1 MTDTPCVFPSRAKL
15 ERSSAQCSS
24 ARYPHMDFT
33 PMGSSS
39 IRPKADH
46 PSVPYLLFHLRGCF
60 CAPLVSPDAQ
70 HGYTDPTARPILHDG
85 SRSREVGSLSHT
97 HWPPPPTH
105 THGPHV
111 CSLQHPH
118 IDVFLPP
125 HLISPAHRVT
135 IQLRGVWVARA
146 MHEDVSM
153 FRTK

>member
-97 HWPPPPTH
+97 HWPPTHMGPTCVH
-105 THGPHV
+105 YNIPTSTSFCPLT
-111 CSLQHPH
+111 SSHP
-118 IDVFLPP
+118 
-125 HLISPAHRVT
+125 LIESQFSCGAS
-135 IQLRGVWVARA
+135 G
-146 MHEDVSM
+146 
-153 FRTK
+153 

>member
-1 MTDTPCVFPSRAKL
+1 MTDTPSVFPSRAKL

-97 HWPPPPTH
+97 HWPPPPHTH
-105 THGPHV
+105 TWAPRVFTTTSPHRRL
-111 CSLQHPH
+111 SAPS
-118 IDVFLPP
+118 P
-125 HLISPAHRVT
+125 HLTRS
-135 IQLRGVWVARA
+135 
-146 MHEDVSM
+146 
-153 FRTK
+153 